1 MIVRVFFSH
10 IFHDGLLAP
19 TRSLVVKVRLAAGR
33 LAVEAL
39 ALLFCRI
46 IDCYVGKD
54 LREQRV
60 QFLPC
65 LRKES
70 ADGSMMLVS
79 QCRLLEQLHYA
90 ETS

>member
-46 IDCYVGKD
+46 IDSVMLEKT
-54 LREQRV
+54 
-60 QFLPC
+60 F
-65 LRKES
+65 ES
-70 ADGSMMLVS
+70 NESNFFPALGRDQQMVP
-79 QCRLLEQLHYA
+79 
-90 ETS
+90 

>member
-46 IDCYVGKD
+46 IDSVMLEKT
-54 LREQRV
+54 
-60 QFLPC
+60 F
-65 LRKES
+65 KSNES
-70 ADGSMMLVS
+70 NFFPALGRNQQMVP
-79 QCRLLEQLHYA
+79 
-90 ETS
+90 

>member
-46 IDCYVGKD
+46 IDSVMLEKT
-54 LREQRV
+54 
-60 QFLPC
+60 F
-65 LRKES
+65 KSNES
-70 ADGSMMLVS
+70 NFFPALGRDQQMVP
-79 QCRLLEQLHYA
+79 
-90 ETS
+90 